1 MIVKFLC
8 SVAAVLLTTQIHA
21 GIEAVSEQSA
31 ASPAYVMP
39 LADKTLL
46 TDLIQVTDQLYVAVG
61 ERGHVLISNDS
72 ISWTQVQTPVQ
83 SLFTSVYFS
92 DDKHGWAVG
101 HDATIIA
108 TQDGGQSW
116 QLQQFKPET
125 DKPLFDILFSDA
137 NNGIALGA
145 YGMFY
150 RTTDGGKTWQDEF
163 HLELVG
169 AEDQDYLKDLQQNDP
184 EAYLDERS
192 SVLPHF
198 NRIYQHN
205 NVLYLI
211 GEAGFFATSTDF
223 GKSWTRHPEFY
234 NGSLFGLTMTA
245 KNTLIAVGLRGH
257 VFRSS
262 DLGQSWQQVQ
272 LSQMA
277 TLNSVLTDSTGQV
290 YITGNAGTL
299 LVSQDDGV
307 SFSALATQ
315 DSKAILNAVAVRD
328 QLVLVT
334 EAGIRTLSIKK
345 PE

>member
-1 MIVKFLC
+1 MKVKLLS
-8 SVAAVLLTTQIHA
+8 SVAALLLTTQIQA
-21 GIEAVSEQSA
+21 ESA
-31 ASPAYVMP
+31 PPTPSYMMP
-39 LADKTLL
+39 LAEKAVL
-46 TDLIQVTDQLYVAVG
+46 TDLIRVNDQLFVAVG
-61 ERGHVLISNDS
+61 DRGHVLVSKDS
-72 ISWTQVQTPVQ
+72 SHWTQIQTPVQ

-116 QLQQFKPET
+116 QLQQFKPDT
-125 DKPLFDILFSDA
+125 DKPLFDVLFADA

-150 RTTDGGKTWQDEF
+150 RTTDGGKSWVDEF

-169 AEDQDYLKDLQQNDP
+169 SEDQEYLKELQETDP
-184 EAYLDERS
+184 EAYLDERV

-211 GEAGFFATSTDF
+211 GEAGFFATSSDF
-223 GKSWTRHPEFY
+223 GKSWIRHPQFY
-234 NGSLFGLTMTA
+234 NGSLFGLVLTA
-245 KNTLIAVGLRGH
+245 KNTLIAAGLRGN
-257 VFRSS
+257 VFRST
-262 DLGQSWQQVQ
+262 DLGQNWQEVQ
-272 LSQMA
+272 LEQSA
-277 TLNSVLTDSTGQV
+277 TLNSVFTDADFI
-290 YITGNAGTL
+290 YLTGNAGTL
-299 LVSQDDGV
+299 LVSQDDGL
-307 SFSALATQ
+307 SFTSVPTQ
-315 DSKAILNAVAVRD
+315 DSKAILNAVAVKD

-334 EAGIRTLSIKK
+334 EAGIRTLAIKK

>member
-1 MIVKFLC
+1 MMVKLLS
-8 SVAAVLLTTQIHA
+8 SVAALLLTTQIHA
-21 GIEAVSEQSA
+21 ESA
-31 ASPAYVMP
+31 AMPTPSYLMP
-39 LADKTLL
+39 LAEKAVL
-46 TDLIQVTDQLYVAVG
+46 TDLIRVNDQLYVAVG
-61 ERGHVLISNDS
+61 ERGHLLISKDS
-72 ISWTQVQTPVQ
+72 ASWTLIQTPVQ

-125 DKPLFDILFSDA
+125 DKPLFDILFADA

-150 RTTDGGKTWQDEF
+150 RTIDGGKTWQDEF

-169 AEDQDYLKDLQQNDP
+169 SDDQEYLKELQETDP
-184 EAYLDERS
+184 DAYLDERA

-211 GEAGFFATSTDF
+211 GEAGFFATSADF
-223 GKSWTRHPEFY
+223 GKSWTRHAQFY

-245 KNTLIAVGLRGH
+245 KNTLIVAGLRGH
-257 VFRSS
+257 VFRST
-262 DLGQSWQQVQ
+262 DWGQSWQEVK
-272 LSQMA
+272 LNHTA
-277 TLNSVLTDSTGQV
+277 TLNSVLTDDAGHV
-290 YITGNAGTL
+290 YLTGNAGTL

-307 SFSALATQ
+307 TFTSMPTQ
-315 DSKAILNAVAVRD
+315 DSKAILNAVAVKD

-334 EAGIRTLSIKK
+334 EAGIRTLAIKK

>member
-1 MIVKFLC
+1 MKVKFLS
-8 SVAAVLLTTQIHA
+8 SVAALLLTSQIHA
-21 GIEAVSEQSA
+21 ESA
-31 ASPAYVMP
+31 AAPTPSYMMP
-39 LADKTLL
+39 LAEKAVL
-46 TDLIQVTDQLYVAVG
+46 TDLIRVNDQLFVAVG
-61 ERGHVLISNDS
+61 DRGHVLLSQDS
-72 ISWTQVQTPVQ
+72 RHWTQIQAPVQ

-125 DKPLFDILFSDA
+125 DKPLFDILFADA

-150 RTTDGGKTWQDEF
+150 RTTDGGKTWSDEF

-169 AEDQDYLKDLQQNDP
+169 TDDQEYLKELQETDP
-184 EAYLDERS
+184 DAYLDERA

-205 NVLYLI
+205 NVLYMI
-211 GEAGFFATSTDF
+211 GEAGFFATSSDF

-234 NGSLFGLTMTA
+234 NGSLFGLTMTP
-245 KNTLIAVGLRGH
+245 KNTLIAAGLRGN
-257 VFRSS
+257 VFRST
-262 DLGQSWQQVQ
+262 DLGQSWQEVKLDQT
-272 LSQMA
+272 A
-277 TLNSVLTDSTGQV
+277 TLNSVLTDEAGHV
-290 YITGNAGTL
+290 YLTGNAGTL
-299 LVSQDDGV
+299 LVSQDDGI
-307 SFSALATQ
+307 SFTLVPTQ
-315 DSKAILNAVAVRD
+315 DSKAILNAVAVKD
-328 QLVLVT
+328 QLVIVT
-334 EAGIRTLSIKK
+334 EAGIRTLAIKK

>member
-1 MIVKFLC
+1 MKFKLLS
-8 SVAAVLLTTQIHA
+8 SVAALVLTTQIQA
-21 GIEAVSEQSA
+21 E
-31 ASPAYVMP
+31 PATLPTPSYLMP
-39 LADKTLL
+39 LADKAIL
-46 TDLIQVTDQLYVAVG
+46 TDLIRVQDQLYVAVG
-61 ERGHVLISNDS
+61 DRGHLLVSKDS
-72 ISWTQVQTPVQ
+72 SSWAQIQTPVQ
-83 SLFTSVYFS
+83 SLLTSVYFS
-92 DDKHGWAVG
+92 DEKHGWAVG

-150 RTTDGGKTWQDEF
+150 RTIDGGKTWVDEF
-163 HLELVG
+163 HLELVES
-169 AEDQDYLKDLQQNDP
+169 EDQEYLKELQESDP
-184 EAYLDERS
+184 EAYLEERA

-205 NVLYLI
+205 DVLYLI
-211 GEAGFFATSTDF
+211 GEAGFFATSADF
-223 GKSWTRHPEFY
+223 GKSWTRQTAFY

-245 KNTLIAVGLRGH
+245 KNTLIAAGLRGH
-257 VFRSS
+257 VFRST

-272 LSQMA
+272 LAQTA
-277 TLNSVLTDSTGQV
+277 TLNSVLTDQSGHV
-290 YITGNAGTL
+290 YLTGNAGTL

-307 SFSALATQ
+307 SFTSVPTQ
-315 DSKAILNAVAVRD
+315 DSKAILNAVAVKD
-328 QLVLVT
+328 QLVVVT
-334 EAGIRTLSIKK
+334 EAGIRTLAIKK

>member
-1 MIVKFLC
+1 MKVKLLS
-8 SVAAVLLTTQIHA
+8 SVAALLLTTQIHA
-21 GIEAVSEQSA
+21 ESA
-31 ASPAYVMP
+31 APTPSYMMP
-39 LADKTLL
+39 LAEKAVL
-46 TDLIQVTDQLYVAVG
+46 TDLIRVNDQLFVAVG
-61 ERGHVLISNDS
+61 DRGHVLVSKDS
-72 ISWTQVQTPVQ
+72 SHWTQIQTPVQ

-125 DKPLFDILFSDA
+125 DKPLFDILFADA

-150 RTTDGGKTWQDEF
+150 RTTDGGQSWLDEF

-169 AEDQDYLKDLQQNDP
+169 AEDQEYLKELQETDP
-184 EAYLDERS
+184 DAYLDERA

-205 NVLYLI
+205 NVLYMI
-211 GEAGFFATSTDF
+211 GEAGFFATSSDF
-223 GKSWTRHPEFY
+223 GKSWTRHPQFY
-234 NGSLFGLTMTA
+234 NGSLFGLAMTA
-245 KNTLIAVGLRGH
+245 KNTLIAAGLRGN
-257 VFRSS
+257 VFRST
-262 DLGQSWQQVQ
+262 DLGQSWQEVQ
-272 LSQMA
+272 HGQSS
-277 TLNSVLTDSTGQV
+277 TLNSVVTDADFI
-290 YITGNAGTL
+290 YLTGNAGTL

-307 SFSALATQ
+307 SFTSVPTQ
-315 DSKAILNAVAVRD
+315 DSKAILNAVAVKD
-328 QLVLVT
+328 QLIIVT
-334 EAGIRTLSIKK
+334 EAGIRTLAIKK

>member
-1 MIVKFLC
+1 MMVKLLS
-8 SVAAVLLTTQIHA
+8 SVAALLLTTQIHA
-21 GIEAVSEQSA
+21 ESA
-31 ASPAYVMP
+31 AMPTPSYLMP
-39 LADKTLL
+39 LAEKAVL
-46 TDLIQVTDQLYVAVG
+46 TDLIRVNDQLYVAVG
-61 ERGHVLISNDS
+61 DRGHLLISKDS
-72 ISWTQVQTPVQ
+72 ASWTLIQTPVQ

-125 DKPLFDILFSDA
+125 DKPLFDILFADA

-150 RTTDGGKTWQDEF
+150 RTIDGGKTWQDEF

-169 AEDQDYLKDLQQNDP
+169 SDDQEYLKELQETDP
-184 EAYLDERS
+184 DAYLDERA

-211 GEAGFFATSTDF
+211 GEAGFFATSADF
-223 GKSWTRHPEFY
+223 GKSWTRHAQFY

-245 KNTLIAVGLRGH
+245 KSTLIVAGLRGH
-257 VFRSS
+257 VFRST
-262 DLGQSWQQVQ
+262 DWGQSWQEVK
-272 LSQMA
+272 LNHTA
-277 TLNSVLTDSTGQV
+277 TLNSVLTDDAGHV
-290 YITGNAGTL
+290 YLTGNAGTL
-299 LVSQDDGV
+299 LVSQDDGITFT
-307 SFSALATQ
+307 SMPTQ
-315 DSKAILNAVAVRD
+315 DSKAILNAVAVKD

-334 EAGIRTLSIKK
+334 EAGIRTLAIKK

>member
-1 MIVKFLC
+1 MKVKLLS
-8 SVAAVLLTTQIHA
+8 SVAALLLTTQIHA
-21 GIEAVSEQSA
+21 VSA
-31 ASPAYVMP
+31 APTPSYMMP
-39 LADKTLL
+39 LAEKAVL
-46 TDLIQVTDQLYVAVG
+46 TDLIRVNDQLFVAVG
-61 ERGHVLISNDS
+61 DRGHVLVSKDS
-72 ISWTQVQTPVQ
+72 SHWTQIQTPVQ

-125 DKPLFDILFSDA
+125 DKPLFDILFADA

-150 RTTDGGKTWQDEF
+150 RTIDGGKTWSDEF

-169 AEDQDYLKDLQQNDP
+169 AEDQEYLKELQETDP
-184 EAYLDERS
+184 DAYLDERA

-205 NVLYLI
+205 NVLYMI
-211 GEAGFFATSTDF
+211 GEAGFFATSSDF
-223 GKSWTRHPEFY
+223 GKSWTRHPQFY
-234 NGSLFGLTMTA
+234 NGSLFGLAMTA
-245 KNTLIAVGLRGH
+245 KNTLIAAGLRGN
-257 VFRSS
+257 VFRST
-262 DLGQSWQQVQ
+262 DLGQSWQEVQ
-272 LSQMA
+272 HGQTS
-277 TLNSVLTDSTGQV
+277 TLNSVVTDADFI
-290 YITGNAGTL
+290 YLTGNAGTL

-307 SFSALATQ
+307 SFTSVPTQ
-315 DSKAILNAVAVRD
+315 DSKAILNAVAVKD
-328 QLVLVT
+328 QLIIVT
-334 EAGIRTLSIKK
+334 EAGIRTLAIKK

>member
-1 MIVKFLC
+1 MKVKLLS
-8 SVAAVLLTTQIHA
+8 SVAALLLTTQIQA
-21 GIEAVSEQSA
+21 ESA
-31 ASPAYVMP
+31 APTPSYMMP
-39 LADKTLL
+39 LAEKAVL
-46 TDLIQVTDQLYVAVG
+46 TDLIRVNDQLFVAVG
-61 ERGHVLISNDS
+61 DRGHVLVSKDS
-72 ISWTQVQTPVQ
+72 SHWNQIQTPVQ

-125 DKPLFDILFSDA
+125 DKPLFDILFADA

-150 RTTDGGKTWQDEF
+150 RTTDGGKSWLDEF

-169 AEDQDYLKDLQQNDP
+169 AEDQEYLKELQETDP
-184 EAYLDERS
+184 DAYLDERA

-211 GEAGFFATSTDF
+211 GEAGFFATSSDF

-234 NGSLFGLTMTA
+234 NGSLFGLAMTA
-245 KNTLIAVGLRGH
+245 KNTLIAAGLRGN
-257 VFRSS
+257 VFRST
-262 DLGQSWQQVQ
+262 DLGQSWQEVQ
-272 LSQMA
+272 HGQSS
-277 TLNSVLTDSTGQV
+277 TLNSVLTDAGTI
-290 YITGNAGTL
+290 YLTGNAGTL

-307 SFSALATQ
+307 SFTSVPTQ
-315 DSKAILNAVAVRD
+315 DSKAILNAVAVKD
-328 QLVLVT
+328 QLIIVT
-334 EAGIRTLSIKK
+334 EAGIRTLAIKK

>member
-1 MIVKFLC
+1 MIVKLFS
-8 SVAAVLLTTQIHA
+8 SVAALLLTSQIYA
-21 GIEAVSEQSA
+21 QTA
-31 ASPAYVMP
+31 ATPMPSYMMP
-39 LADKTLL
+39 LADKAVL
-46 TDLIQVTDQLYVAVG
+46 TDLIRVNDELYVAVG
-61 ERGHVLISNDS
+61 DRGHLLLSKDS
-72 ISWTQVQTPVQ
+72 ASWTQIQTPVQ

-92 DDKHGWAVG
+92 DDTHGWAVG

-125 DKPLFDILFSDA
+125 DKPLFDILFADA

-150 RTTDGGKTWQDEF
+150 RTTDGGKTWLDEF

-169 AEDQDYLKDLQQNDP
+169 AEDQDYLKELQETDP
-184 EAYLDERS
+184 DAYLEERA

-205 NVLYLI
+205 NTLYLI
-211 GEAGFFATSTDF
+211 GEAGFFATSADF

-245 KNTLIAVGLRGH
+245 KNSLIAVGLRGN
-257 VFRSS
+257 VFRST
-262 DLGQSWQQVQ
+262 DFGQSWQSIKLQQ
-272 LSQMA
+272 TA
-277 TLNSVLTDSTGQV
+277 TLNSVLTDAAGHV
-290 YITGNAGTL
+290 YLAGNAGTL
-299 LVSQDDGV
+299 LVSLDDGV
-307 SFSALATQ
+307 SFQPLPTQ
-315 DSKAILNAVAVRD
+315 DSKAILNAVAVKD

-334 EAGIRTLSIKK
+334 EAGIRTLAIKK

>member
-21 GIEAVSEQSA
+21 GTEAVSEQSA

-257 VFRSS
+257 VFRST

-334 EAGIRTLSIKK
+334 EAGIRTLAIKK

>member
-1 MIVKFLC
+1 MMVKLLS
-8 SVAAVLLTTQIHA
+8 SVAALLLTTPIHA
-21 GIEAVSEQSA
+21 ESAVAPTPS
-31 ASPAYVMP
+31 YMMP
-39 LADKTLL
+39 LAEKSVL
-46 TDLIQVTDQLYVAVG
+46 TDLIRVNDELYVAVG
-61 ERGHVLISNDS
+61 DRGHLLLSKDS
-72 ISWTQVQTPVQ
+72 THWTQIQTPVQ

-125 DKPLFDILFSDA
+125 DKPLFDILFADA
-137 NNGIALGA
+137 SNGIALGA

-150 RTTDGGKTWQDEF
+150 RTTDGGKTWSDEF

-169 AEDQDYLKDLQQNDP
+169 AEDQEYLKELQETDP
-184 EAYLDERS
+184 DAYLDERA

-211 GEAGFFATSTDF
+211 GEAGFFATSADF

-234 NGSLFGLTMTA
+234 NGSLFGLAMTA
-245 KNTLIAVGLRGH
+245 KNTLIAAGLRGN
-257 VFRSS
+257 VFRST
-262 DLGQSWQQVQ
+262 DLGQNWQEVQ
-272 LSQMA
+272 HNQTA
-277 TLNSVLTDSTGQV
+277 TLNSVLTDAADHV
-290 YITGNAGTL
+290 YLTGNAGTL
-299 LVSQDDGV
+299 LVSRDDGV
-307 SFSALATQ
+307 SFEPLKTE
-315 DSKAILNAVAVRD
+315 DSKAILNAVAVKE

-334 EAGIRTLSIKK
+334 EAGIRTLAIKK

>member
-1 MIVKFLC
+1 MKVKLLS
-8 SVAAVLLTTQIHA
+8 SVTALLLTTQIHA
-21 GIEAVSEQSA
+21 ASA
-31 ASPAYVMP
+31 APTPSYMMP
-39 LADKTLL
+39 LAEKAVL
-46 TDLIQVTDQLYVAVG
+46 TDLIRVNDQLFVAVG
-61 ERGHVLISNDS
+61 DRGHVLVSKDS
-72 ISWTQVQTPVQ
+72 SHWTQIQTPVQ

-125 DKPLFDILFSDA
+125 DKPLFDILFADA

-150 RTTDGGKTWQDEF
+150 RTTDGGKSWSDEF

-169 AEDQDYLKDLQQNDP
+169 TEEQEYLKELQETDP

-205 NVLYLI
+205 NVLYII
-211 GEAGFFATSTDF
+211 GEAGFFATSSDF
-223 GKSWTRHPEFY
+223 GKSWTRHPQFY
-234 NGSLFGLTMTA
+234 NGSLFGLAMTA
-245 KNTLIAVGLRGH
+245 KNTLIAAGLRGN
-257 VFRSS
+257 VFRST
-262 DLGQSWQQVQ
+262 DLGQSWQEVQ
-272 LSQMA
+272 HGQSS
-277 TLNSVLTDSTGQV
+277 TLNSVLTDADTI
-290 YITGNAGTL
+290 YLTGNAGTL

-307 SFSALATQ
+307 SFTSVPTQ
-315 DSKAILNAVAVRD
+315 DSKAILNAVAVKD

-334 EAGIRTLSIKK
+334 EAGIRTLAIKK

>member
-1 MIVKFLC
+1 MTVKFLS
-8 SVAAVLLTTQIHA
+8 SVAALLLTTQIHA
-21 GIEAVSEQSA
+21 ESAIQPTPSYLMPMAEKAV
-31 ASPAYVMP
+31 
-39 LADKTLL
+39 L
-46 TDLIQVTDQLYVAVG
+46 TDLIRVNDQLYVAVG
-61 ERGHVLISNDS
+61 DRGHVLTSTDANHWKQI
-72 ISWTQVQTPVQ
+72 QTPVQ
-83 SLFTSVYFS
+83 SLLASVYFS
-92 DDKHGWAVG
+92 DDQHGWAVG

-125 DKPLFDILFSDA
+125 DKPLFDILFADA

-150 RTTDGGKTWQDEF
+150 RTSDGGKTWVDEF

-169 AEDQDYLKDLQQNDP
+169 ADDQEYLKELQGTDP
-184 EAYLDERS
+184 DAYLEERA

-223 GKSWTRHPEFY
+223 GKSWTRHAEFY

-245 KNTLIAVGLRGH
+245 KNSLIVAGLRGH
-257 VFRSS
+257 VFRSV
-262 DLGQSWQQVQ
+262 DQGQSWQEVK
-272 LSQMA
+272 LSQTA
-277 TLNSVLTDSTGQV
+277 TLNSVLTDGEGNV
-290 YITGNAGTL
+290 YLTGNAGTL
-299 LVSQDDGV
+299 LVSRDDGL
-307 SFSALATQ
+307 SFQPLVTA
-315 DSKAILNAVAVRD
+315 DSKAILNAVAVKD
-328 QLVLVT
+328 QLVVVT
-334 EAGIRTLSIKK
+334 EAGIRTLAIKK

>member
-1 MIVKFLC
+1 MKVKLLS
-8 SVAAVLLTTQIHA
+8 SVAAMLLTTQIHA
-21 GIEAVSEQSA
+21 ESA
-31 ASPAYVMP
+31 TTPTPSYMMP
-39 LADKTLL
+39 LAEKAVL
-46 TDLIQVTDQLYVAVG
+46 TDLIRVNEQLYVAVG
-61 ERGHVLISNDS
+61 DRGHVLLSKNS
-72 ISWTQVQTPVQ
+72 TEWTQIQTPVQ
-83 SLFTSVYFS
+83 SLFTSVYFL
-92 DDKHGWAVG
+92 DGKHGWAVG

-125 DKPLFDILFSDA
+125 DKPLFDILFADA

-150 RTTDGGKTWQDEF
+150 RTTDGGKSWQDEF

-169 AEDQDYLKDLQQNDP
+169 ADDQEYLKELQENDP
-184 EAYLDERS
+184 DAYLDERA

-211 GEAGFFATSTDF
+211 GEAGFFATSADF
-223 GKSWTRHPEFY
+223 GKSWTRHTEFY

-245 KNTLIAVGLRGH
+245 KNSLIAAGLRGH
-257 VFRSS
+257 VFRST
-262 DLGQSWQQVQ
+262 DLGQSWQEIK
-272 LSQMA
+272 LSQSA
-277 TLNSVLTDSTGQV
+277 TLNSVLTDDAGHV
-290 YITGNAGTL
+290 YLTGNAGTL

-307 SFSALATQ
+307 SFTSVPTQ
-315 DSKAILNAVAVRD
+315 DSKAILNAVAVKD
-328 QLVLVT
+328 QLVVVT
-334 EAGIRTLSIKK
+334 EAGIRTLAIKK

>member
-1 MIVKFLC
+1 MMVKLLS
-8 SVAAVLLTTQIHA
+8 SVAALLLTTQIHA
-21 GIEAVSEQSA
+21 ESA
-31 ASPAYVMP
+31 AVPTPSYLLP
-39 LADKTLL
+39 LAEKAVL
-46 TDLIQVTDQLYVAVG
+46 TDLIRVNDQLYVAVG
-61 ERGHVLISNDS
+61 DRGHLLVSKDS
-72 ISWTQVQTPVQ
+72 TSWTQIQTPVQ

-116 QLQQFKPET
+116 QIQQFKPET
-125 DKPLFDILFSDA
+125 DKPLFDILFLDT

-150 RTTDGGKTWQDEF
+150 RTTDGGKTWSDEF

-169 AEDQDYLKDLQQNDP
+169 VDDQEYLKELQQNDP
-184 EAYLDERS
+184 DAYLEERA

-198 NRIYQHN
+198 NRIYLHN

-211 GEAGFFATSTDF
+211 GEAGFFATSADF
-223 GKSWTRHPEFY
+223 GKNWTRHPEFY

-245 KNTLIAVGLRGH
+245 KNSLIVAGLRGH
-257 VFRSS
+257 VFRST
-262 DLGQSWQQVQ
+262 DLGQSWQEVK
-272 LSQMA
+272 LSQTA
-277 TLNSVLTDSTGQV
+277 TLNSVLTDEKGNV
-290 YITGNAGTL
+290 YLTGNAGTL
-299 LVSQDDGV
+299 LVSVDDGL
-307 SFSALATQ
+307 SFRPLATV
-315 DSKAILNAVAVRD
+315 DSKAILNAVAVKD

-334 EAGIRTLSIKK
+334 EAGIRTLAIKK

>member
-1 MIVKFLC
+1 MKVKLLS
-8 SVAAVLLTTQIHA
+8 SVAALLLTTQIHA
-21 GIEAVSEQSA
+21 VSA
-31 ASPAYVMP
+31 APTPSYMMP
-39 LADKTLL
+39 LAEKAVL
-46 TDLIQVTDQLYVAVG
+46 TDLIRVNDQLFVAVG
-61 ERGHVLISNDS
+61 DRGHVLVSKDNS
-72 ISWTQVQTPVQ
+72 HWTQIQTPVQ

-125 DKPLFDILFSDA
+125 DKPLFDILFADA

-150 RTTDGGKTWQDEF
+150 RTTDGGKNWVDEF

-169 AEDQDYLKDLQQNDP
+169 AEDQEYLKELQETDP
-184 EAYLDERS
+184 DAYLDERA

-211 GEAGFFATSTDF
+211 GEAGFFATSSDF

-234 NGSLFGLTMTA
+234 NGSLFGLAMTA
-245 KNTLIAVGLRGH
+245 KNTLIAAGLRGN
-257 VFRSS
+257 VFRST
-262 DLGQSWQQVQ
+262 DLGQSWQEVQ
-272 LSQMA
+272 HGQTS
-277 TLNSVLTDSTGQV
+277 TLNSVLTDV
-290 YITGNAGTL
+290 DFIYLTGNAGTL

-307 SFSALATQ
+307 SFTSMPTQ
-315 DSKAILNAVAVRD
+315 DSKAILNAVAVKD
-328 QLVLVT
+328 QLIIVT
-334 EAGIRTLSIKK
+334 EAGIRTLAIKK

>member
-1 MIVKFLC
+1 MMVKLLS
-8 SVAAVLLTTQIHA
+8 SVAALLLTTHIQA
-21 GIEAVSEQSA
+21 ESAVAPTPS
-31 ASPAYVMP
+31 YLMP
-39 LADKTLL
+39 LAEKAVL
-46 TDLIQVTDQLYVAVG
+46 TDLIQVNDQLYVAVG
-61 ERGHVLISNDS
+61 DRGHLLLSKDS
-72 ISWTQVQTPVQ
+72 TSWTQVQTPVQ

-92 DDKHGWAVG
+92 DEKHGWAVG

-125 DKPLFDILFSDA
+125 DKPLFDILFADA

-150 RTTDGGKTWQDEF
+150 RTTDGGKTWLDEF

-169 AEDQDYLKDLQQNDP
+169 SEDQEYLKELQESDP
-184 EAYLDERS
+184 EAYLDERA

-234 NGSLFGLTMTA
+234 NGSLFGLTMTP
-245 KNTLIAVGLRGH
+245 KNSLIAVGLRGH
-257 VFRSS
+257 VFRST
-262 DLGQSWQQVQ
+262 DLGQSWQQIQ
-272 LSQMA
+272 LAQTA
-277 TLNSVLTDSTGQV
+277 TLNSVLTDSAGHL
-290 YITGNAGTL
+290 YLTGNAGTL

-307 SFSALATQ
+307 SFSAIPTQ
-315 DSKAILNAVAVRD
+315 DSKAILNAVAVKD
-328 QLVLVT
+328 QLVVVT
-334 EAGIRTLSIKK
+334 EAGIRTLAIKK